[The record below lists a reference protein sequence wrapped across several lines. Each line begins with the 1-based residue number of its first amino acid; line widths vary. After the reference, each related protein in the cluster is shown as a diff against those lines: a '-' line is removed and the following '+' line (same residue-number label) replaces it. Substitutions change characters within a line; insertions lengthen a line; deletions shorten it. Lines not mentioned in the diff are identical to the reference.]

1 MDVLRKKFCC
11 EKKLNFD
18 NVRFLLDGE
27 RIKDDDTPM
36 SLGLLNG
43 DVIKVYSEMRGGG
56 PPEELKENIS
66 GDEKKIVEFLDQSL
80 DLDDSNISLEE
91 EQSDTADDSK
101 SKKFQIGKNY

>member
-1 MDVLRKKFCC
+1 MESRLKYKINYEWHIKENLRMDVLRKKFCC

-43 DVIKVYSEMRGGG
+43 DIIEVGNVIQARTGSTSRRTLNLM
-56 PPEELKENIS
+56 S
-66 GDEKKIVEFLDQSL
+66 TEKLERSNRWL
-80 DLDDSNISLEE
+80 DLFMLRCI
-91 EQSDTADDSK
+91 
-101 SKKFQIGKNY
+101 FC